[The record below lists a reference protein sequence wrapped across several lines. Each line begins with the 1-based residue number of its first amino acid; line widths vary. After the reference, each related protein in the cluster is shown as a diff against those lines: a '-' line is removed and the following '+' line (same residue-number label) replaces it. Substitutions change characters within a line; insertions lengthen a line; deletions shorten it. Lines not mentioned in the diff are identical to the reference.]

1 MIKSIHQVAS
11 SVKNSNKTE
20 STVVKNLDGK
30 RKQSKSNKKE
40 KKLKK
45 MQELI
50 KHLKISIPAF
60 ILLKNYFVKTVIL
73 LPKKKR
79 R

>member
-20 STVVKNLDGK
+20 STLFKNLDGK

-45 MQELI
+45 MQELEEAS
-50 KHLKISIPAF
+50 KDLDTSIHFA
-60 ILLKNYFVKTVIL
+60 
-73 LPKKKR
+73 
-79 R
+79 